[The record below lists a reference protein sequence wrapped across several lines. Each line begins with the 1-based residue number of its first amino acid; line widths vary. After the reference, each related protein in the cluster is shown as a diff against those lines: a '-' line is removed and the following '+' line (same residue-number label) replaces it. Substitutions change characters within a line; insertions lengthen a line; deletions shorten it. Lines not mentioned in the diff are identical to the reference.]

1 MRVSVIVP
9 CRNERTSIGAFLENL
24 AAQNTGDLEWDA
36 WIADGESTDGTRLQI
51 EEFARRDPRIHLISN
66 PKRSA
71 AAGLNQGLA
80 RSSGEIVIRM
90 DVHTRYA
97 DDYIAQSITALER
110 NGADNAG
117 GPWRA
122 SGGSYI
128 QRAIAAAFQSR
139 FCAGGAKSHDV
150 NWAGFVDTVYLG
162 CWRRDTFTRI
172 GGFDESLE
180 RNQDD
185 EWNLRL
191 TLAGGTIWQDPRIRS
206 WYTVRPSLRALWKQ
220 YFDYGFWKVAVI
232 RKHRRPAS
240 WRHLAPG
247 LFLLANVVL
256 LPLKPVLAAAL
267 DAPYLAASLVFSLA
281 AAARSG
287 WTLLPALP
295 PVFAVYHFA
304 YGLGFLRG
312 CLKAIR

>member
-1 MRVSVIVP
+1 MKVSVIVP
-9 CRNERTSIGAFLENL
+9 CRNERAYIGAFLNNL
-24 AAQNTGDLEWDA
+24 AAQEAGDLEWDT
-36 WIADGESTDGTRLQI
+36 WVADGESTDGSPQQI
-51 EEFARRDPRIHLISN
+51 EEFARRDPRIHLIAN
-66 PKRSA
+66 PARSA
-71 AAGLNQGLA
+71 AAGLNRALA
-80 RSSGEIVIRM
+80 QSSGEIVIRM

-97 DDYIAQSITALER
+97 DDYIAQSVAALER
-110 NGADNAG
+110 SGADNAG

-139 FCAGGAKSHDV
+139 FCAGGAKSHNVD
-150 NWAGFVDTVYLG
+150 WEGFVDSVYLG
-162 CWRRDTFTRI
+162 CWRRETFARI
-172 GGFDESLE
+172 GGFDESLY

-191 TLAGGTIWQDPRIRS
+191 TLAGGKVWQDPRIRS

-232 RKHRRPAS
+232 RKHGRPAS

-247 LFLLANVVL
+247 LFLLANVL
-256 LPLKPVLAAAL
+256 LPLKPVIAAVV
-267 DAPYLAASLVFSLA
+267 DAPYLAASLVFSIA

-287 WTLLPALP
+287 WSLLPALP
-295 PVFAVYHFA
+295 AVFAVYHFA
-304 YGLGFLRG
+304 YGLGFLWG
-312 CLKAIR
+312 CLRAIR

>member
-1 MRVSVIVP
+1 MNISVIVP
-9 CRNERTSIGAFLENL
+9 CRNERAYIVAFLENL
-24 AAQNTGDLEWDA
+24 AAQKTGDLAWDA
-36 WIADGESTDGTRLQI
+36 WIADGESTDDTRRQI
-51 EEFARRDPRIHLISN
+51 EEFARRDPRIHVIAN

-71 AAGLNQGLA
+71 AAGLNQAL
-80 RSSGEIVIRM
+80 SHSTGEIVIRM

-97 DDYIAQSITALER
+97 DDYIAQSVAALER
-110 NGADNAG
+110 SGADNAG

-139 FCAGGAKSHDV
+139 FCSGGAKSHDV
-150 NWAGFVDTVYLG
+150 NWKGFVDTVYLG
-162 CWRRDTFTRI
+162 CWRRETFTRI

-191 TLAGGTIWQDPRIRS
+191 TLTGGKVWQDPRIRS

-232 RKHRRPAS
+232 RKHKRPAS

-256 LPLKPVLAAAL
+256 LP
-267 DAPYLAASLVFSLA
+267 PYIAASLAFSVA

-287 WTLLPALP
+287 WRLLPALP

-304 YGLGFLRG
+304 YGLGFLWG
-312 CLKAIR
+312 CIKTIR

>member
-1 MRVSVIVP
+1 M
-9 CRNERTSIGAFLENL
+9 LENL
-24 AAQNTGDLEWDA
+24 RQL
-36 WIADGESTDGTRLQI
+36 SCFVI
-51 EEFARRDPRIHLISN
+51 EPAGNQARQRFARNQARRYQHTHVFHPRALGFVVIRAVAHEVRDPAHD
-66 PKRSA
+66 PA
-71 AAGLNQGLA
+71 YE
-80 RSSGEIVIRM
+80 GE
-90 DVHTRYA
+90 
-97 DDYIAQSITALER
+97 
-110 NGADNAG
+110 
-117 GPWRA
+117 
-122 SGGSYI
+122 
-128 QRAIAAAFQSR
+128 
-139 FCAGGAKSHDV
+139 
-150 NWAGFVDTVYLG
+150 VDTVYLG

-206 WYTVRPSLRALWKQ
+206 WYSVRPSLRALWKQ

-232 RKHRRPAS
+232 RKHGRPAS

>member
-1 MRVSVIVP
+1 MNVSVIVP
-9 CRNERTSIGAFLENL
+9 CRNEGAYISAFLENL
-24 AAQNTGDLEWDA
+24 AAQKTGDLAWDV
-36 WIADGESTDGTRLQI
+36 WIADGESADGTRQQI
-51 EEFARRDPRIHLISN
+51 EEFARREPRIHMIGN

-71 AAGLNQGLA
+71 AAGLNRALA
-80 RSSGEIVIRM
+80 HSSGEIVIRM

-97 DDYIAQSITALER
+97 EDYIAQSVAALER
-110 NGADNAG
+110 SGADNVG

-122 SGGSYI
+122 SGGAYM
-128 QRAIAAAFQSR
+128 QRAIAVAFQSR
-139 FCAGGAKSHDV
+139 FGAGGAKSRDV
-150 NWAGFVDTVYLG
+150 DWEGFADTVYLG
-162 CWRRDTFTRI
+162 CWRREIFARV

-191 TLAGGTIWQDPRIRS
+191 TLAGGKVWQDPRVRS

-232 RKHRRPAS
+232 RKHGRPAS

-247 LFLLANVVL
+247 LFLLANVALV
-256 LPLKPVLAAAL
+256 PLNPAAAL
-267 DAPYLAASLVFSLA
+267 AVDAPYIAASVAFSVA
-281 AAARSG
+281 AAARSEWG
-287 WTLLPALP
+287 LLPALP
-295 PVFAVYHFA
+295 LVFAVYHFA
-304 YGLGFLRG
+304 YGLGFLWG

>member
-1 MRVSVIVP
+1 MTVSVIVP
-9 CRNERTSIGAFLENL
+9 CRNERACIGAFLENL
-24 AAQNTGDLEWDA
+24 AAQSTGDLEWDA
-36 WIADGESTDGTRLQI
+36 WIADGESSDGTRQQI
-51 EEFARRDPRIHLISN
+51 EAVARRDPRVHLVAN

-71 AAGLNQGLA
+71 AAGLNQALA
-80 RSSGEIVIRM
+80 HSSGEIVIRM

-97 DDYIAQSITALER
+97 QDYIAQSVAALER
-110 NGADNAG
+110 SGAANAG

-128 QRAIAAAFQSR
+128 QRVIAAAFQSP
-139 FCAGGAKSHDV
+139 FCAGGAKSHDLH
-150 NWAGFVDTVYLG
+150 WEGFVDTVYLG
-162 CWRRDTFTRI
+162 CWRRETFARL

-191 TLAGGTIWQDPRIRS
+191 TLAGGKVWQDPRIRS
-206 WYTVRPSLRALWKQ
+206 WYTVRPSFRALWKQ

-240 WRHLAPG
+240 WRHLAPC

-256 LPLKPVLAAAL
+256 LPLRPRVAAAI
-267 DAPYLAASLVFSLA
+267 DAPYIAASVVFSVA

-287 WTLLPALP
+287 WTLLPTLP
-295 PVFAVYHFA
+295 AVFAVYHFA
-304 YGLGFLRG
+304 YGLGFLWG
-312 CLKAIR
+312 CLRVTR

>member
-1 MRVSVIVP
+1 MKVSVIVP
-9 CRNERTSIGAFLENL
+9 CRNERAYIGAFLENL
-24 AAQNTGDLEWDA
+24 AAQKTGDLDWDA
-36 WIADGESTDGTRLQI
+36 WIADGESTDGTRQQI
-51 EEFARRDPRIHLISN
+51 EEFARRDSRIHLIAN
-66 PKRSA
+66 PAGRA
-71 AAGLNQGLA
+71 AAGLNQALA
-80 RSSGEIVIRM
+80 HSSGEIVIRM

-97 DDYIAQSITALER
+97 EDYIAQSVAALER
-110 NGADNAG
+110 SGAENAG

-122 SGGSYI
+122 AGGSYI

-150 NWAGFVDTVYLG
+150 DWEGFVDTVYLG
-162 CWRRDTFTRI
+162 CWRRETFARI

-191 TLAGGTIWQDPRIRS
+191 TLAGGKVWQDPHIRS

-232 RKHRRPAS
+232 RKHGRPAS

-256 LPLKPVLAAAL
+256 FPLKPVIAVSM
-267 DAPYLAASLVFSLA
+267 DAPYIAATIAFSVA

-287 WTLLPALP
+287 WTLVPVLP

-304 YGLGFLRG
+304 YGLGFLWG
-312 CLKAIR
+312 CIRAIR